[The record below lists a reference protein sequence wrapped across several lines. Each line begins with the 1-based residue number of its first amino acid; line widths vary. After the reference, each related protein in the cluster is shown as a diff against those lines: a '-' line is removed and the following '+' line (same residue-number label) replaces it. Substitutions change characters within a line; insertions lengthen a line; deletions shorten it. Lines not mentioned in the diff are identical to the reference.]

1 MNKKKEIKGLYRDF
15 AAEPMTPEE
24 WERAFFRNSPEAAYK
39 EVVLLR
45 GLYGRAMESAKELQG
60 TAMRLLEALIAARGA
75 EKVAAELGSQ
85 IRTEKKKID
94 ATDREA
100 GNLGNIRRAARFEK
114 QLLAFMA
121 DVKPGTKA
129 TTIADLIAQAIEMD
143 TARIRQAK
151 NDGERWQA
159 LDLKFERKNIKG
171 HPYTRGYALER
182 IRDLRKQ

>member
-1 MNKKKEIKGLYRDF
+1 MNKKKEIKGILLRDF
-15 AAEPMTPEE
+15 AADPMTPEE
-24 WERAFFRNSPEAAYK
+24 WERVFFRNSPEAAYK
-39 EVVLLR
+39 EIVSLRRLYEKAMGAAKDAQALSLALLKGMER
-45 GLYGRAMESAKELQG
+45 EKAAAIAPKIRA
-60 TAMRLLEALIAARGA
+60 
-75 EKVAAELGSQ
+75 
-85 IRTEKKKID
+85 EKKKID
-94 ATDREA
+94 AIHREA
-100 GNLGNIRRAARFEK
+100 GKVENERRGARFEK

-159 LDLKFERKNIKG
+159 LDLKFERKNNKG

-182 IRDLRKQ
+182 IRELRKQ